1 MAELVLRLRDREL
14 QRTPILHTRITLGR
28 DAASDLVIDN
38 VSVSRTHAVL
48 IYVDNHFRIRD
59 SDSQAGLLVNGKAT
73 KDCVLNYGDVIG
85 IGKFEVVLQNSAQE
99 PPTEPKPNRGKI
111 GDVGIETLRP
121 VRATKPEGLEAVAA
135 ADAAAVAT
143 PAASEAVAAAAA
155 ATAPVVRAKASG
167 ADFAIVL
174 KIAAVVL
181 LLILAALAGTVWALE
196 NKWISV

>member
-59 SDSQAGLLVNGKAT
+59 SDSQAGLLVNGKGT
-73 KDCVLNYGDVIG
+73 KDCVLNYGDVIS
-85 IGKFEVVLQNSAQE
+85 IGKFEVVLQDSGLQ
-99 PPTEPKPNRGKI
+99 PPTEPNPHRRKSV
-111 GDVGIETLRP
+111 DMGIETLRP
-121 VRATKPEGLEAVAA
+121 VRATSPGGVEAVVA
-135 ADAAAVAT
+135 ADAAAAVA
-143 PAASEAVAAAAA
+143 PAENEAVVAAAA
-155 ATAPVVRAKASG
+155 PGVRAKASG
-167 ADFAIVL
+167 AEFAIVL

-181 LLILAALAGTVWALE
+181 LLVLTALAGTVWALE
-196 NKWISV
+196 NKWISI